1 MRDLVARSGLSV
13 DSVSRLRIC
22 PKLEEFRHVLNPSSS
37 SQTSTPSIRCNSVLT
52 ANSLANLHRFESF
65 EAPDAV
71 ADAEPASSHQ
81 TDAGETAFS
90 SIATPGRPVQSRVP
104 FASQPESAPADS
116 SSPVAYHDD
125 GDVGDFWSP
134 VYNVD
139 EPVVR
144 SPISGPSS
152 TLDIPNMK
160 LRWSL
165 DGSSEQ
171 GKENHRALQQSLE
184 VLNAGNDY
192 AYFDLD
198 AITTGGSNAWAGSQ
212 HWRYATRSRSQPA
225 EQATTS
231 GSTAEAESEANKKKE
246 TKKKAT
252 KKDVQSLVLSLDLI
266 DEAKFCSSKGR
277 TDTTVMTKAAQ
288 AKAEDESSSLLLP
301 VDEKF
306 QVKDLCRLSLWQNV
320 VVAPKNVNPMTL
332 SAAST
337 QSGKS
342 LKNRA
347 QILVDFMTG
356 GETFWSQNGV
366 TLGAPSNDNLVPV
379 NIRFD
384 GSFGGNAAN
393 DDGGYDFDDAGGD
406 YYGDDVPDQLPA
418 EPQTESAPN
427 PPLSG
432 LNINVNN
439 LVQADRTVEKINI
452 K

>member
-22 PKLEEFRHVLNPSSS
+22 PKLEEFRHVLNPSST
-37 SQTSTPSIRCNSVLT
+37 SQSSTPAVRCNNVLT
-52 ANSLANLHRFESF
+52 TTSLANLHRFESF
-65 EAPDAV
+65 DAPDTS
-71 ADAEPASSHQ
+71 ADADAATGPQA
-81 TDAGETAFS
+81 DAGEPAFS
-90 SIATPGRPVQSRVP
+90 SIATPGRPLQSRVP
-104 FASQPESAPADS
+104 FASQAESAPNDA

-225 EQATTS
+225 EQATAPNS
-231 GSTAEAESEANKKKE
+231 AAEAEGDASKKKE
-246 TKKKAT
+246 TKKKAA

-306 QVKDLCRLSLWQNV
+306 QVKDLCRLSLWPNV
-320 VVAPKNVNPMTL
+320 VVAPKNVNPQTL
-332 SAAST
+332 SATST

-366 TLGAPSNDNLVPV
+366 TLGAPSNDNLVPI

-384 GSFGGNAAN
+384 GGAANN

-406 YYGDDVPDQLPA
+406 YFGDDVPDQLPA
-418 EPQTESAPN
+418 EPQPDAAPN